1 VRELENELNMYTD
14 EDNDRPRSNED
25 VVRPGGLVRLS
36 QFDAD
41 ETPRYLGPSS
51 GIAMTRILVEQA
63 KKFTDSK
70 RVSDMLP
77 TVRARRQTRM
87 QSIIMTNPR
96 APRKKSYP
104 TTSAHPARKLPEGE
118 LKNGLI
124 DIFLQR
130 CKALSD
136 TAAFVIC

>member
-1 VRELENELNMYTD
+1 MRELENELNMYTD

-36 QFDAD
+36 KFDSD

-77 TVRARRQTRM
+77 GVRARRMTRM
-87 QSIIMTNPR
+87 QSIVMTNSR
-96 APRKKSYP
+96 VPRKKSYP
-104 TTSAHPARKLPEGE
+104 TTSAHPAKKLPEGD

-130 CKALSD
+130 CKASHP
-136 TAAFVIC
+136 AVICPAC